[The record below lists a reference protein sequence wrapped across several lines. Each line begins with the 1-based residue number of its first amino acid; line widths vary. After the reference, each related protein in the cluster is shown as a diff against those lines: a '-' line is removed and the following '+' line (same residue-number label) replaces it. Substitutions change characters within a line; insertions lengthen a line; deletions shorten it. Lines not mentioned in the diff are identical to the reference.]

1 MSPESAS
8 EIISQVGIGENI
20 ERANE
25 IAATAKQQLA
35 EAGRVGVQE
44 GEGTGDK
51 SLLAMPEEK
60 SARAIAVWVAAI
72 ALTVTMAVIATKV
85 KGDLWARVRICLRS
99 MVCAFRGKA
108 PYEQSMPLSYEKSPR
123 TLKEGIRKGLQRSKA

>member
-8 EIISQVGIGENI
+8 EIISQVGIGGNI
-20 ERANE
+20 ETANE

-44 GEGTGDK
+44 GEGRGDK

-85 KGDLWARVRICLRS
+85 KG
-99 MVCAFRGKA
+99 G
-108 PYEQSMPLSYEKSPR
+108 
-123 TLKEGIRKGLQRSKA
+123 